1 MVLAATPLL
10 TITPI
15 DEDAFF
21 VSILVPESEFM
32 SYADALQLALERSKE
47 AALNLEAAA
56 KAALGV
62 EP

>member
-21 VSILVPESEFM
+21 VSVLVPESEFM
-32 SYADALQLALERSKE
+32 SFDEALQLALDRSKG
-47 AALNLEAAA
+47 AALDLEAAA
-56 KAALGV
+56 KAALTV